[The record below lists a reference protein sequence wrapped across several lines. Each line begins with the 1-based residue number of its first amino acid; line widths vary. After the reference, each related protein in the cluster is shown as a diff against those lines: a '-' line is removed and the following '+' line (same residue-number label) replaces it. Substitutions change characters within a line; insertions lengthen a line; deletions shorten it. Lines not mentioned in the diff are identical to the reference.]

1 MVSIISCQKLEIEPL
16 PKPVEDIFLLSE
28 TKVVDGQDISFNID
42 LEGSYIVKLID
53 LESNNVISKEKT
65 QLIKG
70 KNTIKIF
77 TKSIPSQYL
86 YLVLEDENKKE
97 IKRTKLTLN

>member
-28 TKVVDGQDISFNID
+28 TNVVDGQDISFNID
-42 LEGSYIVKLID
+42 TDGIYIMKLID
-53 LESNNVISKEKT
+53 LESSNVISKEKI

-77 TKSIPSQYL
+77 TKSIQSRYL
-86 YLVLEDENKKE
+86 YLVLEDLNKTELK
-97 IKRTKLTLN
+97 KTKL